1 MIKAKHTPGPWL
13 AIGNTIC
20 TDRKDEIAE
29 IIRYGAWYGG
39 NTPYG
44 AANPIGDANAQLIAA
59 APDLLLALEAI
70 ACEADQDMPAEFRT
84 DSFRGALDAAFDA
97 INKARGETL

>member
-13 AIGNTIC
+13 VIGNTIC

-29 IIRYGAWYGG
+29 IVRYGAWFGG

-44 AANPIGDANAQLIAA
+44 ATNPIGNANAQLIAS
-59 APDLLLALEAI
+59 APDLLLALEALLVDALQI
-70 ACEADQDMPAEFRT
+70 GLADSDLSGVAIQAKE
-84 DSFRGALDAAFDA
+84 A
-97 INKARGETL
+97 INKARGKSL